1 MKPIHFFLFALL
13 LPLKIWPQL
22 KDIKIMVPKEIGY
35 NYYDFMQFFP
45 DEKTFVVSGNAIT
58 VINTETSEIID
69 EYELTY
75 GAKNISVSP
84 DGKHILAT
92 VNNEIYIF
100 SYSNQKISLLS
111 KVSSSELIQ
120 HLPNGQYYTAMP
132 ITGCF
137 FTQQPNEIYVAIGSY
152 TILYN
157 FDTKTIISSY
167 AFPLQDYII
176 QAAYY
181 PDQQEVIL
189 AKSSGTLSI
198 IESQSL
204 KNLNQTSEIVSNI
217 GTLTKIKMRD
227 SLLFTFTSDQY
238 FILDLSTK
246 KIIHEVRVPKY
257 DYSSFQYDQALLK
270 EMNKRVSLTKPDT
283 INFTNDEYIYDMDF
297 HRTSGTA
304 IYASSKGLKFIDLKT
319 KKITQISKGIFTNIK
334 SSNSGNR
341 LVCNGY
347 TPYKALRVM
356 DPNGLKLISETP
368 AMGTAVYSAAMS
380 PDNRWLYTN
389 GGSSGFLW
397 DLRSFSKYAEIK
409 DISGKDSSFITN
421 AYFINDSEMVINSG
435 SSLKQ
440 LNLSV
445 YNIHKKKYTKT
456 IKKGVYSFASGFMNQ
471 EFYYCDYKYLHI
483 INLKNG
489 AEESYEGMFSLA
501 ASPLYQVIQYTKN
514 LVFIPESNRY
524 KIVNR
529 KTKKT
534 EYESSAWSVN
544 AQVVIDPNEKF
555 VYTISQIN
563 KKKNI
568 NGTEIDMPVNA
579 VVKIDMTTK
588 SIIQDYAQ
596 TYFPYDFRIKNQ
608 GNVIGIWYVKYDL
621 SNYNPDE
628 KEVMYTEYDTP
639 SGKEL
644 FSKSLAKTP
653 QILSYHYTSET
664 GKYFS
669 LLDPSGNFFQI
680 FDNKGD
686 LIMDLSD
693 SKISMPKCFFNENK
707 EQLIATSISNSL
719 ATFIDLKNKTTIG
732 QLANATGDQFFL
744 ITSDLHYMGSK
755 DFVKNIRF
763 KYQSE
768 IFNFE
773 QFDAYLNQPHQV
785 LKAFGCSDTAL
796 IKAYETAYLKRMKLL
811 GIKPDS
817 KISFSTLPSIET
829 VKMNEEKPGFVNFN
843 ISANPG
849 ANLLSEI
856 SIYNNGSLV
865 FNEKINNEQSHHYNH
880 SFSFETSSGINR
892 FEFIIKDAL
901 GMESPHISRFYNNTQ
916 QIKPNLYLAV
926 IGSEKFKDADYDLT
940 YAVKDATDMAN
951 TIANSKSFRHI
962 EIKKVFNQNFTADSI
977 LSLKNFFSRAGIN
990 DVAMIFFAG
999 HGYLDTDFSYYFP
1012 TYYTDFTDPK
1022 INSVSYQSFES
1033 IFKGIKPLR
1042 KLMFIDACYSGEVD
1056 EDDASQNLEEDHSP
1070 SGKDTTRAVR
1080 IAGNTI
1086 AQSTALEMSKAIF
1099 SDIRQNS
1106 GVTVISSAGGTETA
1120 LEGERWNNGL
1130 FTHCLLEG
1138 LTGLKADLNN
1148 DKKIT
1153 LNELQKFVAEEV
1165 YRLSNGKQTPTY
1177 RMENNFMDYELW
1189 E

>member
-1 MKPIHFFLFALL
+1 MKIIRFFLLACL
-13 LPLKIWPQL
+13 LPYKIWPQL
-22 KDIKIMVPKEIGY
+22 KDIKIMIPKEIGY
-35 NYYDFMQFFP
+35 NYYDFMQFLP
-45 DEKTFVVSGNAIT
+45 DEKSFVVCGNGIT
-58 VINTETSEIID
+58 IINTETSEIID
-69 EYELTY
+69 EYDLAY

-92 VNNEIYIF
+92 VNHEIYIF
-100 SYSNQKISLLS
+100 SYSNQKINLLS
-111 KVSSSELIQ
+111 KVSSSDLIQ
-120 HLPNGQYYTAMP
+120 NLPNGQYYTALP

-137 FTQQPNEIYVAIGSY
+137 FTQQANEIYVAIGSY

-157 FDTKTIISSY
+157 YQTKTMVSSHT
-167 AFPLQDYII
+167 FPIQDYIV
-176 QAAYY
+176 QSTYY
-181 PDQQEVIL
+181 PNKQEVIL

-204 KNLNQTSEIVSNI
+204 KNLNQTTEIISNI
-217 GTLTKIKMRD
+217 GSLTKIKTRD
-227 SLLFTFTSDQY
+227 SLLLTFTSDQY
-238 FILDLSTK
+238 LILDLSTK
-246 KIIHEVRVPKY
+246 KIIHEIRMPKY
-257 DYSSFQYDQALLK
+257 DYSSFQYDPALLK
-270 EMNKRVSLTKPDT
+270 EVNKRVSITKPDT
-283 INFTNDEYIYDMDF
+283 INFAKDEYIYDIDF
-297 HRTSGTA
+297 HSPTGTA
-304 IYASSKGLKFIDLKT
+304 IYAGSKGLKFIDLKT

-334 SSNSGNR
+334 CSNSGNR

-380 PDNRWLYTN
+380 HDNRWLYTN
-389 GGSSGFLW
+389 GGASGFLW

-409 DISGKDSSFITN
+409 DISGKDSSFISN

-435 SSLKQ
+435 LSTKE
-440 LNLSV
+440 LNLSI

-456 IKKGVYSFASGFMNQ
+456 IKKGVYAFASGFMNQ

-483 INLKNG
+483 INLKTG
-489 AEESYEGMFSLA
+489 TEETYEGLFSLA

-514 LVFIPESNRY
+514 LVFIPEANKY

-529 KTKKT
+529 QTKKT

-544 AQVVIDPNEKF
+544 AQVIIDPDEKF
-555 VYTISQIN
+555 VYTVSQIN

-568 NGTEIDMPVNA
+568 NGTEIEMPVNA

-588 SIIQDYAQ
+588 SIVQDYAQ
-596 TYFPYDFRIKNQ
+596 TYFPYDFRIKNE
-608 GNVIGIWYVKYDL
+608 GKVIGIWYVKYDL
-621 SNYNPDE
+621 NNYNPDE
-628 KEVMYTEYDTP
+628 KEVMYTEYDTQN
-639 SGKEL
+639 GQEL
-644 FSKSLAKTP
+644 FSRSLAKTP
-653 QILSYHYTSET
+653 QILSYHYTSEH
-664 GKYFS
+664 GKYFA
-669 LLDPSGNFFQI
+669 LLEPSGSFFQV
-680 FDNKGD
+680 FDDKGN
-686 LIMDLSD
+686 LIVDLSD
-693 SKISMPKCFFNENK
+693 SKISMPKCFFNESK

-719 ATFIDLKNKTTIG
+719 ATFIDLKNKKTIG
-732 QLANATGDQFFL
+732 QLANASGDRFFL
-744 ITSDLHYMGSK
+744 ITSNLHYMGSK

-785 LKAFGCSDTAL
+785 LTAFGCSDSSL
-796 IKAYETAYLKRMKLL
+796 IKAYETAYLKRLKLL

-817 KISFSTLPSIET
+817 KINFSSLPSIET

-843 ISANPG
+843 ISANQG
-849 ANLLSEI
+849 ANTLSQI

-865 FNEKINNEQSHHYNH
+865 LNETINSEQNQHYQH
-880 SFSFETSSGINR
+880 TFLFETSSGINR
-892 FEFIIKDAL
+892 FEFIIKDAM
-901 GMESPHISRFYNNTQ
+901 GIESPHISRFYNNTQ
-916 QIKPNLYLAV
+916 QVKPNLYLAV
-926 IGSEKFKDADYDLT
+926 IGSEKFKDSDYDLT
-940 YAVKDATDMAN
+940 YAVKDASDMAN
-951 TIANSKSFRHI
+951 TITNSKSFNHI
-962 EIKKVFNQNFTADSI
+962 EIKKVFNQNFTTDSI
-977 LSLKNFFSRAGIN
+977 SSLKKFFSKAGIN

-1012 TYYTDFTDPK
+1012 TYYTDFTGPK

-1033 IFKGIKPLR
+1033 IFKNIKPLR

-1056 EDDASQNLEEDHSP
+1056 EENTSSNREEENQNPE
-1070 SGKDTTRAVR
+1070 KDTTRAVG

-1106 GVTVISSAGGTETA
+1106 GITVISSAGGTETA
-1120 LEGERWNNGL
+1120 LEGEKWNNGL

-1138 LTGLKADLNN
+1138 LKGLKADLNN

-1177 RMENNFMDYELW
+1177 RVENNVLDYELW